1 LRFDRDKSLWKM
13 SKERILVV
21 EDERIVAEDIKLRL
35 NGLAYTVCGIAFSG
49 EEAVKKIGEMRPDLV
64 LMDIVLQGKMNG
76 IEAAEVIRSH
86 FEVPV
91 VYLTAYSDDKTLER
105 AKMTEPF
112 GYLLKPFEDR
122 DLKTTIEMA
131 LYKFRMER
139 MLRESER
146 RYRGVVENAHDAIY
160 IQTANG
166 FQYVNPA
173 FEKLTGFKKEEIC
186 NGKFN
191 FWNCI
196 HPDDR
201 RVVKEQKNVRDRGEE
216 RSSNFEFRII
226 AKNGGVRVVDANA
239 IDIKEDEEMKEIG
252 ILRDVTERFDAEK
265 EKRRGLERLRRA
277 LEATINALTAAV
289 EMRDPYTAGH
299 QRRVTDL
306 ACSIA
311 KEMGLPQERM
321 EAIQMAGIIHD
332 IGKILVPSEILSKP
346 GKLSDAAFNIIKTH
360 PQAGY
365 DILKSIEFPFPVA
378 QIVLRHH
385 ERMDGSGYPAGLSG
399 EKILLE
405 ARILAVADVVEAMAS
420 HRPYR
425 PVLGIDKALEEITR
439 NKGILYDSEAV
450 AACLRLFSRDEFR
463 DFK

>member
-1 LRFDRDKSLWKM
+1 M

-64 LMDIVLQGKMNG
+64 LMDIILEGSMDG
-76 IEAAEVIRSH
+76 IEAASLVKSRFGIPVI
-86 FEVPV
+86 
-91 VYLTAYSDDKTLER
+91 YLTAYADDETLER

-191 FWNCI
+191 FWNSI

-201 RVVKEQKNVRDRGEE
+201 RFVKEQKEVRDRGEE
-216 RSSNFEFRII
+216 RSSSFQFRII
-226 AKNGGVRVVDANA
+226 ARTGGVRVVDANT
-239 IDIKEDEEMKEIG
+239 IDLGETEQMKEIG
-252 ILRDVTERFDAEK
+252 ILRDITDRIDAEK
-265 EKRRGLERLRRA
+265 EKRQGLERLRRA

-311 KEMGLPQERM
+311 KEMGFPQERI

-378 QIVLRHH
+378 RIVLQHH

-439 NKGILYDSEAV
+439 NRGVLYDPEV
-450 AACLRLFSRDEFR
+450 VDACLGLFAREEFR

>member
-1 LRFDRDKSLWKM
+1 M

-35 NGLAYTVCGIAFSG
+35 NGLAYIVCGIAFSG
-49 EEAVKKIGEMRPDLV
+49 EEAVKKIEELRPDLV
-64 LMDIVLQGKMNG
+64 LMDIILEGSMDG
-76 IEAAEVIRSH
+76 IEAALFVKSRFGIPVI
-86 FEVPV
+86 
-91 VYLTAYSDDKTLER
+91 YLTAYADDKTLER

-131 LYKFRMER
+131 LYKFRMEK

-146 RYRGVVENAHDAIY
+146 KYRGVVENAHDAIY

-173 FEKLTGFKKEEIC
+173 FEELTGFKKEEIC

-191 FWNCI
+191 FWNSI

-201 RVVKEQKNVRDRGEE
+201 KMVKERKEE
-216 RSSNFEFRII
+216 GKRKEEKSSSFQFRII
-226 AKNGGVRVVDANA
+226 ARTGTIRVVDANT
-239 IDIKEDEEMKEIG
+239 IDLGETEQMKEIG
-252 ILRDVTERFDAEK
+252 ILRDVTERIDAEM

-277 LEATINALTAAV
+277 LEATIQALAAAV

-346 GKLSDAAFNIIKTH
+346 GKLSDAAFNMIKTH

-378 QIVLRHH
+378 QIVLQHH
-385 ERMDGSGYPAGLSG
+385 ERMDGSGYPAGLTG
-399 EKILLE
+399 KKILLE

-425 PVLGIDKALEEITR
+425 PVLGLNKALEEITK
-439 NKGILYDSEAV
+439 NKGTLYDSQAV
-450 AACLRLFSRDEFR
+450 DAFLRLFERGEFR
-463 DFK
+463 DLK

>member
-1 LRFDRDKSLWKM
+1 M
-13 SKERILVV
+13 SREKILVV

-35 NGLAYTVCGIAFSG
+35 SGLAYTVCGIAFSG
-49 EEAVKKIGEMRPDLV
+49 EEAVKKTEEMRPDLV
-64 LMDIVLQGKMNG
+64 LMDIVLEGRMDG
-76 IEAAEVIRSH
+76 VEAASLVKSRFSI
-86 FEVPV
+86 PI
-91 VYLTAYSDDKTLER
+91 VYLTAYADDKTLER

-131 LYKFRMER
+131 FYKFRMER

-160 IQTANG
+160 IQTASG

-191 FWNCI
+191 FWNSI

-201 RVVKEQKNVRDRGEE
+201 KMVKERKEARKKGEE
-216 RSSNFEFRII
+216 KSSSFQFRII
-226 AKNGGVRVVDANA
+226 ARTGGVRIVDVNTV
-239 IDIKEDEEMKEIG
+239 DLGEVEETKEIG
-252 ILRDVTERFDAEK
+252 ILRDITDRIDAEK
-265 EKRRGLERLRRA
+265 EKSRSLERLRRA
-277 LEATINALTAAV
+277 LEETINALTAAV

-311 KEMGLPQERM
+311 KEMGLPQERI

-332 IGKILVPSEILSKP
+332 IGKILIPSEILSKP
-346 GKLSDAAFNIIKTH
+346 GKLSDAAFNMIKTH

-378 QIVLRHH
+378 QIVLQHH

-425 PVLGIDKALEEITR
+425 PVLGINKALEEITKNR
-439 NKGILYDSEAV
+439 GILYDHDGV
-450 AACLRLFSRDEFR
+450 DACLRLFDRGAFR

>member
-1 LRFDRDKSLWKM
+1 M
-13 SKERILVV
+13 SRERILVV

-49 EEAVKKIGEMRPDLV
+49 EEAVKRIGELRPDLV
-64 LMDIVLQGKMNG
+64 LMDIILEGRMDG
-76 IEAAEVIRSH
+76 IEAASFVKSRFGI
-86 FEVPV
+86 PII
-91 VYLTAYSDDKTLER
+91 YLTAYADDKTLER

-191 FWNCI
+191 FWNSV

-201 RVVKEQKNVRDRGEE
+201 KMVKERKEAKKKEE
-216 RSSNFEFRII
+216 EKSSSFQFRII
-226 AKNGGVRVVDANA
+226 ARTGGIRVVDANT
-239 IDIKEDEEMKEIG
+239 IDLGETEQTKEIG
-252 ILRDVTERFDAEK
+252 ILRDVTDRIDAEN

-277 LEATINALTAAV
+277 LEATIQALTAAV

-299 QRRVTDL
+299 QRRVTNL

-311 KEMGLPQERM
+311 REMGLPQERM
-321 EAIQMAGIIHD
+321 DAIQMAGIIHD

-346 GKLSDAAFNIIKTH
+346 GKLSDAAFNMIKTH

-378 QIVLRHH
+378 QIVLQHH
-385 ERMDGSGYPAGLSG
+385 ERINGSGYPAGLPG
-399 EKILLE
+399 ERILLE

-425 PVLGIDKALEEITR
+425 PVLGLNKALEEIIK
-439 NKGILYDSEAV
+439 NKGILYDSQAV
-450 AACLRLFSRDEFR
+450 DACLRLFNRGEFQ
-463 DFK
+463 DLK

>member
-1 LRFDRDKSLWKM
+1 M
-13 SKERILVV
+13 SKEKILVV
-21 EDERIVAEDIKLRL
+21 EDERIVAEDIKFRL
-35 NGLAYTVCGIAFSG
+35 KGLGYTVIGMAYSG
-49 EEAVKKIGEMRPDLV
+49 EQAVKKTGEVRPDLV
-64 LMDIVLQGKMNG
+64 LMDIVLEGRMDG
-76 IEAAEVIRSH
+76 IEAASVIRSR
-86 FEVPV
+86 FGIPV
-91 VYLTAYSDDKTLER
+91 VYLTAYADDKTLER

-131 LYKFRMER
+131 LYKHRMER
-139 MLRESER
+139 MLRENER

-160 IQTANG
+160 ILTANG

-186 NGKFN
+186 NGEFD

-201 RVVKEQKNVRDRGEE
+201 RMVKEKKEVRDSGEE
-216 RSSNFEFRII
+216 SSSNLQFRII
-226 AKNGGVRVVDANA
+226 AKNGGVRVVDANT
-239 IDIKEDEEMKEIG
+239 IDIKENGEMKEIG
-252 ILRDVTERFDAEK
+252 ILRDVTVRFDAEEERK
-265 EKRRGLERLRRA
+265 QGFKRLRKA
-277 LEATINALTAAV
+277 LEETINALIAAV

-299 QRRVTDL
+299 QRRVTNL
-306 ACSIA
+306 ACAIA
-311 KEMGLPQERM
+311 KEMGLPQERI
-321 EAIQMAGIIHD
+321 EAIQMAGVIHD

-346 GKLSDAAFNIIKTH
+346 GKLSDVAFTMIKAH

-365 DILKSIEFPFPVA
+365 DILKSIEFPFPIA
-378 QIVLRHH
+378 KIVLQHH
-385 ERMDGSGYPAGLSG
+385 ERMDGSGYPAGLAG
-399 EKILLE
+399 KKILLE

-425 PVLGIDKALEEITR
+425 PVLGINKAIEEITKNR
-439 NKGILYDSEAV
+439 GVLYDPDV
-450 AACLRLFSRDEFR
+450 VDACLKVFSRDEFR

>member
-64 LMDIVLQGKMNG
+64 LMDIILEGSMDG
-76 IEAAEVIRSH
+76 IEAASLVKSRFGIPVI
-86 FEVPV
+86 
-91 VYLTAYSDDKTLER
+91 YLTAYADDKTLER

-166 FQYVNPA
+166 FQYINPA

-186 NGKFN
+186 NGGFN

-201 RVVKEQKNVRDRGEE
+201 RVVKEQKNVRDGGEE

-226 AKNGGVRVVDANA
+226 ARTGG
-239 IDIKEDEEMKEIG
+239 G
-252 ILRDVTERFDAEK
+252 
-265 EKRRGLERLRRA
+265 
-277 LEATINALTAAV
+277 
-289 EMRDPYTAGH
+289 
-299 QRRVTDL
+299 
-306 ACSIA
+306 
-311 KEMGLPQERM
+311 
-321 EAIQMAGIIHD
+321 
-332 IGKILVPSEILSKP
+332 PSC
-346 GKLSDAAFNIIKTH
+346 
-360 PQAGY
+360 
-365 DILKSIEFPFPVA
+365 
-378 QIVLRHH
+378 R
-385 ERMDGSGYPAGLSG
+385 
-399 EKILLE
+399 
-405 ARILAVADVVEAMAS
+405 
-420 HRPYR
+420 
-425 PVLGIDKALEEITR
+425 
-439 NKGILYDSEAV
+439 
-450 AACLRLFSRDEFR
+450 C
-463 DFK
+463 